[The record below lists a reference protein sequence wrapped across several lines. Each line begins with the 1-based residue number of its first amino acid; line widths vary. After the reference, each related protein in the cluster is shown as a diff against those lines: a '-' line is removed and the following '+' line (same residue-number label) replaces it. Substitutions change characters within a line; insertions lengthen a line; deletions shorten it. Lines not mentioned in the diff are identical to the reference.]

1 MTSSTE
7 RLKNENV
14 TAVAIGHSRWASVGI
29 ISEPNTHPM
38 NSELLESEDSPFV
51 VAAANGDVDNFAD
64 LKRLRNLQI
73 PKLITSDSKVIP
85 ALMSNELSSQHGSPL
100 DLDEAFQEN
109 SAKP

>member
-1 MTSSTE
+1 
-7 RLKNENV
+7 
-14 TAVAIGHSRWASVGI
+14 
-29 ISEPNTHPM
+29 M

-100 DLDEAFQEN
+100 DLDEAFRKTVQTLDGSIAIIANTGLKPEN
-109 SAKP
+109 YTWPCGEVDKDYM